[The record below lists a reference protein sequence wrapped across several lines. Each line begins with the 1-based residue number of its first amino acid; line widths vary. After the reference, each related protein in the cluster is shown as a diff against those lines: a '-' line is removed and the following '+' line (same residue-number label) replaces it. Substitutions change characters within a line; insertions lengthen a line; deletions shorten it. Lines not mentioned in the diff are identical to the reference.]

1 MGIVVVFVLQDSYQ
15 EPTMLQCK
23 HIFCEDCV
31 STWFDRDTTCPMC
44 RAKVFFLYVASRE
57 KGGLCRERTGSYSAP
72 LFAGDGGVGCA
83 SFSYIV

>member
-1 MGIVVVFVLQDSYQ
+1 MGGIIVVFVLQDSYQ

-44 RAKVFFLYVASRE
+44 RAKVFFSFLYVASRE
-57 KGGLCRERTGSYSAP
+57 RGGREGGDWKLFRPYVSWRWGSSV
-72 LFAGDGGVGCA
+72 AGPD
-83 SFSYIV
+83 